1 MIRSTC
7 IIPACPRSFFMEKTG
22 GPQLHVVRPD
32 VAGRTLLLPIRFF
45 SSAKD
50 PTLYCMMPEVQD
62 IPVLY
67 NSDLIAANPEAE
79 VIITDEMGIPLVNDS
94 DNEHIFS
101 SWYGRMDVVEKVD
114 PELPPDHPYR
124 WLCFDT
130 GDGPVKKYEKAV
142 KVART
147 VFQQHGRKI
156 DSQVF
161 DGVTWTRNVFGMETG
176 TYSNHASL
184 EAKREKMQLLP
195 DFLNLADGTNPHTL
209 GNCSQDPEILDLLK
223 QLPRQYAEEIKQ
235 ILEIMIK
242 SGPRTV
248 VELRQ
253 KLTG

>member
-1 MIRSTC
+1 MQLSAVDPFNMYHPGMPKIV
-7 IIPACPRSFFMEKTG
+7 FHGKDGG

-101 SWYGRMDVVEKVD
+101 SWYGGMDVVEKVD

-130 GDGPVKKYEKAV
+130 GDGPVKMYEKAV

-176 TYSNHASL
+176 TYERSRTLSFDELMAEAS
-184 EAKREKMQLLP
+184 EFVIVPSRSRTFTA
-195 DFLNLADGTNPHTL
+195 AV
-209 GNCSQDPEILDLLK
+209 ILSAAM
-223 QLPRQYAEEIKQ
+223 PGCTESR
-235 ILEIMIK
+235 
-242 SGPRTV
+242 
-248 VELRQ
+248 
-253 KLTG
+253 